1 MDFHAET
8 QSSWESNAVY
18 WDEHVGLDG
27 NKYWKTLQEP
37 SLQRLLGDRVR
48 SRQGTR
54 ALDLATGNGLV
65 ARWLANNGCA
75 SVLAT
80 DGVAAMLEQ
89 AKLRA
94 STAKEKETIEYKQLD
109 VTSAVA
115 FEELAGDSRAAGG
128 FDVITSNMAIMDIAD
143 IEPLAEA
150 LPKLLKPDGVF
161 VASVLH
167 PVFFTSRATR
177 LIEVDDNDSSSTAG
191 LKVTRGKVIREYMHV
206 PPYRGVASY
215 GQPAQQVSS
224 IQGFLVPCPTGRSEI
239 DARKVYFHRSMHE
252 LFGIFF
258 RPGLVMD
265 GFEELAFS
273 EEDGSKER
281 IEVHTNFPQL
291 PAILAFRLR
300 RHPQLLEGH

>member
-37 SLQRLLGDRVR
+37 SLQRLLGDRIR

-80 DGVAAMLEQ
+80 DGAAAMLEQ

-94 STAKEKETIEYKQLD
+94 STAEEKETIEYKQLD

-128 FDVITSNMAIMDIAD
+128 FDVITINMAIMDIAD
-143 IEPLAEA
+143 IEPLAQA

-161 VASVLH
+161 VASILH

-191 LKVTRGKVIREYMHV
+191 LKVTRGKVIREYMHI

-215 GQPAQQVSS
+215 GQPAQQ
-224 IQGFLVPCPTGRSEI
+224 
-239 DARKVYFHRSMHE
+239 VYFHRSMHE

-300 RHPQLLEGH
+300 RHPQLLEGR